1 MLNQLAGQSAK
12 QYIESLKALTIEQWA
27 SLYNVGRTRA
37 FEEIKSG
44 RLKTY
49 TVGRRRY
56 ISVAAADA
64 WQRDREAEAQ
74 AATSLDE

>member
-1 MLNQLAGQSAK
+1 MVEQLKTALDARHEAHK
-12 QYIESLKALTIEQWA
+12 RYIESLRAFSIEQFGA
-27 SLYNVGRTRA
+27 VYGVGRTRI

-44 RLKTY
+44 RLATY

-64 WQRDREAEAQ
+64 WQRDREAESVA
-74 AATSLDE
+74 

>member
-1 MLNQLAGQSAK
+1 M
-12 QYIESLKALTIEQWA
+12 SLQKLIADVKALTIEQWA
-27 SLYNVGRTRA
+27 GRYNVGRTRA

-64 WQRDREAEAQ
+64 WQRDREAEATTMG
-74 AATSLDE
+74 AGE

>member
-1 MLNQLAGQSAK
+1 MSNQLASQSAK

-64 WQRDREAEAQ
+64 WQRDREAEATTMG
-74 AATSLDE
+74 AGE